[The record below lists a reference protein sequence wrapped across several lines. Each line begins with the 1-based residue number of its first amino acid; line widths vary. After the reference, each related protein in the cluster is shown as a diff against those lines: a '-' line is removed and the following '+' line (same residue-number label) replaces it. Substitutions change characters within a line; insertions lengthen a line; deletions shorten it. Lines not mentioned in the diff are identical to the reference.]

1 MERQVRRPK
10 ERAGRLIQPTLAI
23 VSCAF
28 RVCAFT
34 PRHPFMSALFLKRF
48 LQRPMQV
55 ASIIPSSR
63 ALIRRVVEKMDLSA
77 PRVIAEF
84 GPGEGCHTRAIV
96 EKMTPES
103 KLLLFE
109 LDPELARHLQLQFA
123 HDSRVIV
130 LNTDAG
136 RLPEEL
142 HQRSLEHC
150 DYIVSGIPF
159 SILEPAKKRE
169 LLQHTHQALRPEP
182 HAAFIIYQVT
192 NELRERGHCDHFA
205 RADSEYCLQNLPP
218 MFVTKFWRT
227 LNGHHTP
234 VNGHSQNGNGYHV
247 NGHAVNGQA
256 RH

>member
-1 MERQVRRPK
+1 
-10 ERAGRLIQPTLAI
+10 
-23 VSCAF
+23 
-28 RVCAFT
+28 
-34 PRHPFMSALFLKRF
+34 MSALFLKRF
-48 LQRPMQV
+48 LRRPLQV

-63 ALIRRVVEKMDLSA
+63 TLIRKVAGKMDFSK

-84 GPGEGCHTRAIV
+84 GPGEGCHTREIV
-96 EKMTPES
+96 RSMHDDS

-109 LDPELARHLQLQFA
+109 LDRELAEHLKEQFR
-123 HDSRVIV
+123 DDRRVIV
-130 LNTDAG
+130 LNTDAA
-136 RLPEEL
+136 RLAEEL
-142 HQRSLEHC
+142 AVRGLRHC

-169 LLQHTHQALRPEP
+169 LLRNTFDALTPES

-205 RADSEYCLQNLPP
+205 RAESEYCLQNLPP

-227 LNGHHTP
+227 ANGHHGPANGHANGTNGHRHNGHRA
-234 VNGHSQNGNGYHV
+234 NGHSLNGV
-247 NGHAVNGQA
+247 E